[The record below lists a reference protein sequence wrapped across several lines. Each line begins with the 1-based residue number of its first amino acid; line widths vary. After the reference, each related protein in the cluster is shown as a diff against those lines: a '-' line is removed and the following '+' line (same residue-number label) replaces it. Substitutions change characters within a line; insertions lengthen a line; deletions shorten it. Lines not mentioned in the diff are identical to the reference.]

1 VGDDLQTIKLIGG
14 AAPFGDASPTLAESM
29 QRKMTPA
36 IRKRLVQIG
45 FLVLIQ
51 AVLLFLSVWKW
62 NWWNAW
68 AYLGTYLAFLAS
80 NAVFLLGKHKELVE
94 ERSRI
99 GEGTK
104 GWDLVIGS
112 IAAFGG
118 LAILILAGLDER
130 FGWLGNLPLWVHISG
145 LVLLVASYPLFIWAM
160 ASNKYFA
167 TTVRI
172 QKERGHIVQ
181 TGGPYRFVRHPGY
194 ASLLVSYLSLPI
206 ALGSLWAVIPAVV
219 LVSNLFVRTV
229 LEDRTLE
236 NELDGYKE
244 YGVRVRYRL
253 IPGIW

>member
-1 VGDDLQTIKLIGG
+1 
-14 AAPFGDASPTLAESM
+14 
-29 QRKMTPA
+29 MTPA

-62 NWWNAW
+62 DWWNAW
-68 AYLGTYLAFLAS
+68 AYLGEYLAFL
-80 NAVFLLGKHKELVE
+80 VFNVFVLLPHHKDLVE

-104 GWDLVIGS
+104 GWDRVIGG
-112 IAAFGG
+112 IGAFGG
-118 LAILILAGLDER
+118 LIILILAGLDER
-130 FGWLGNLPLWVHISG
+130 FGWAGSIPLWVQFAAFALLG
-145 LVLLVASYPLFIWAM
+145 LSYPLFTWAM
-160 ASNKYFA
+160 VSNKFFS
-167 TTVRI
+167 TIVRI
-172 QKERGHIVQ
+172 QKERGHTVQ

-244 YGVRVRYRL
+244 YTVRVRYRL